1 MRDYHDAKSMAQT
14 LRGALGSKAITI
26 SHGESLELVSRML
39 GFADWNTL
47 SAKLQGEREPSRNGN
62 TAGPEVPVGERS
74 TKLAE
79 QAVPRIAIPFDPRRF
94 DEFAGYYEQHPGILF
109 RIYREDGRYLSQI
122 TGQGPVEIYPE
133 SETKFFATVVQAQIS
148 FVRDAAG
155 RVTELILHQNGLDM
169 PWKRVDQAVADRAIA
184 TLEERIKNNRPQAG
198 SEGALRRLID
208 GIVSG
213 HPDYD
218 GMGDELA
225 QATREQLSG
234 LQQLIGTKGGIR
246 SIRFVGVTDAGDDI
260 FHVEHENRLF
270 RWSIGL
276 DDDGKIVRSWVSSG
290 G

>member
-14 LRGALGSKAITI
+14 LRGALGSKAIAI
-26 SHGESLELVSRML
+26 SHGESLELVSKML
-39 GFADWNTL
+39 GFSDWNTL

-62 TAGPEVPVGERS
+62 TTEPEVPVDERGR
-74 TKLAE
+74 KLAE
-79 QAVPRIAIPFDPRRF
+79 QAVPRVAVPFDPRRF
-94 DEFAGYYEQHPGILF
+94 DEFAGYYEQHPGIRF
-109 RIYREDGRYLSQI
+109 KIYREDGRYLSQI

-148 FVRDAAG
+148 FVKDAGG
-155 RVTELILHQNGLDM
+155 RVTELILHQNGLEM
-169 PWKRVDQAVADRAIA
+169 PWKRIDKAVADRAVA
-184 TLEERIKNNRPQAG
+184 ALEERIKDNRPQAG
-198 SEGALRRLID
+198 SGDALRRLID

-213 HPDYD
+213 HPNY
-218 GMGDELA
+218 GEMGDELA

-234 LQQLIGTKGGIR
+234 LQQLIGTKGGIK

-260 FHVEHENRLF
+260 FHAEHQNRLF

>member
-14 LRGALGSKAITI
+14 LRGALGSKAIAI
-26 SHGESLELVSRML
+26 SHGESLELVSKMF

-62 TAGPEVPVGERS
+62 ITEPEVPVDERGR
-74 TKLAE
+74 KLAE
-79 QAVPRIAIPFDPRRF
+79 QAVPRVAIPFDPRRF

-109 RIYREDGRYLSQI
+109 KIYREGGRYLSQI

-133 SETKFFATVVQAQIS
+133 NETKFFATVVQAQIS
-148 FVRDAAG
+148 FVKDAGG
-155 RVTELILHQNGLDM
+155 RVTELILHQNGLEM
-169 PWKRVDQAVADRAIA
+169 PWKRIDKAVADRAVA
-184 TLEERIKNNRPQAG
+184 ALEERIKENRPQAG
-198 SEGALRRLID
+198 SEDALRRLID

-213 HPDYD
+213 HPNYD
-218 GMGDELA
+218 EMGDELA
-225 QATREQLSG
+225 QATREQLSS
-234 LQQLIGTKGGIR
+234 LQQLIRTKGGIKF
-246 SIRFVGVTDAGDDI
+246 IRFVGVTDAGDDV

-276 DDDGKIVRSWVSSG
+276 DAGGKVVRSWVSSG